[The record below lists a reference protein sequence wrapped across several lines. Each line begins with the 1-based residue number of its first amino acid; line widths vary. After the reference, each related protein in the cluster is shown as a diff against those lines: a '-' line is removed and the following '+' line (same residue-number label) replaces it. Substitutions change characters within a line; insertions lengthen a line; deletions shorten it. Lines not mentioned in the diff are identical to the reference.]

1 MSELDVYTR
10 AYIVDV
16 VRHGQE
22 NRLPENVVSEKN
34 YDALAARVA
43 RYEKA
48 LNYYANAKLYKGGF
62 DNDGD
67 GHFDQYGYDILD
79 DEGQTA
85 RRALADGGSHK

>member
-43 RYEKA
+43 EA
-48 LNYYANAKLYKGGF
+48 LPFLKRACELAHV
-62 DNDGD
+62 DGVI
-67 GHFDQYGYDILD
+67 HPHVSRAYCILAGLPD
-79 DEGQTA
+79 
-85 RRALADGGSHK
+85 ADGGSHK